1 MNKMKGLKSLNEDF
15 VFILEKQSSILES
28 KKNSKDEYLLEGI
41 AAVFGKENNNHR
53 IYEENEY
60 LPHLDYLQDKIKQ
73 QRLLGELDHP
83 EKFDISLKN
92 ISHLVT
98 DLNYNKGER
107 TLKIKVKLLDTPAGR
122 IAKSLVDAGIPLS
135 ISSRAAGS
143 VGSDKKVQIKKIFTY
158 DLVADPGF
166 KNAQLER
173 VYESCGYSHSEYS
186 KIKSNSIVN
195 HLECLNESLGLKNQ
209 DSMMIYRVDNEE
221 EFEKLLNKKE
231 KTTSLMERNN
241 EFVTSEEL
249 DQYSVFLK
257 KEMDSMKS
265 EMSRLRTNPVSES
278 NIGDSDFRISKLE
291 KYAEYLAESLENTI
305 KYNEY
310 LAENLDKS
318 ISYSKYLAENVDKNI
333 SYSKYLAENMD
344 QNISYTEYLAENLDK
359 SISYSNYLGENVDKN
374 ISYTEYV
381 AESVDK
387 NIEYSK
393 YLAEKLD
400 QNVSYSEYLAENVD
414 TNISY
419 TEYLAENLDNTIK
432 YTEYLAENV
441 DNNISYSEHIAENL
455 NNNIAYSEHIAE
467 NVNNNVEYSEYLGE
481 NLNNGIEY
489 TEYLAE
495 KLGKSIEYSEY
506 IAESMEGK
514 DRFAGQKINENVDL
528 TAASGLKSSGYA
540 GSYTDLSSKI
550 DSLLESVQTQKTEA
564 TSNKIGGYFA
574 DTLKAPKNPLF
585 ESAQTEENSN
595 AVGIQFIDEMPD
607 EYKAIWESLNEGH
620 QQSIVAQ
627 SHFYN
632 LETSYQIRNFWSTRN
647 LGASPVGLQKLEENE
662 MINENQKPSFGYSND
677 YMNYIAESL
686 GKKFNR

>member
-1 MNKMKGLKSLNEDF
+1 MKGLKSLNEDF
-15 VFILEKQSSILES
+15 VFILEKQSSILEA
-28 KKNSKDEYLLEGI
+28 KKGSSDDYMLEGI

-98 DLNYNKGER
+98 DLNYNKGDR

-173 VYESCGYSHSEYS
+173 VYESCGYSPFEYA
-186 KIKSNSIVN
+186 KIKSNSIIN

-209 DSMMIYRVDNEE
+209 DSMMIYRVDNDE

-231 KTTSLMERNN
+231 KTTNLMERNN

-249 DQYSVFLK
+249 DQYSIFLK

-265 EMSRLRTNPVSES
+265 EMSRLRNTPVSES
-278 NIGDSDFRISKLE
+278 NTSDTDLRVSKLE

-359 SISYSNYLGENVDKN
+359 SISYSNYLAENVDKN

-393 YLAEKLD
+393 YIAEKLD
-400 QNVSYSEYLAENVD
+400 QNISYSEYLAENVD

-419 TEYLAENLDNTIK
+419 TEYLAENLDNSIK
-432 YTEYLAENV
+432 
-441 DNNISYSEHIAENL
+441 YSEHIAENL
-455 NNNIAYSEHIAE
+455 NNNINYSEHIAE
-467 NVNNNVEYSEYLGE
+467 NVNNNIEYSEYLGE

-506 IAESMEGK
+506 IAESIEGK

-540 GSYTDLSSKI
+540 GNYTDLSSKI

-585 ESAQTEENSN
+585 ESAQEDENSN
-595 AVGIQFIDEMPD
+595 AVGIKFIDEMPD
-607 EYKAIWESLNEGH
+607 EYKEVWESLTEGH
-620 QQSIVAQ
+620 QQSIIAQ

-632 LETSYQIRNFWSTRN
+632 LSTPYQIRNFWSTRN
-647 LGASPVGLQKLEENE
+647 LGVSPVGLQKLQENE
-662 MINENQKPSFGYSND
+662 SINENQKPSFGYSND

>member
-1 MNKMKGLKSLNEDF
+1 MKGLKSLNEDF
-15 VFILEKQSSILES
+15 VFILEKQSSILEA
-28 KKNSKDEYLLEGI
+28 KKGSSDDYMLEGI

-98 DLNYNKGER
+98 DLNYNKGDR

-173 VYESCGYSHSEYS
+173 VYESCGYSPFEYA
-186 KIKSNSIVN
+186 KIKSNSIIN
-195 HLECLNESLGLKNQ
+195 QLECLNESLGLKNQ
-209 DSMMIYRVDNEE
+209 DSMMIYRVDNDE

-231 KTTSLMERNN
+231 KTTNLMERNN

-249 DQYSVFLK
+249 DQYSIFLK

-265 EMSRLRTNPVSES
+265 EMSRLRSTPVSES
-278 NIGDSDFRISKLE
+278 NTSDTDLRVSKLE

-359 SISYSNYLGENVDKN
+359 SISYSNYLAENVDKN

-400 QNVSYSEYLAENVD
+400 QNISYSEYLAENVD

-419 TEYLAENLDNTIK
+419 TEYLAENLDNSIK
-432 YTEYLAENV
+432 YSEHIAENLN
-441 DNNISYSEHIAENL
+441 NNISYSEHIAENL

-467 NVNNNVEYSEYLGE
+467 NVNNNIEYSEYLGE

-506 IAESMEGK
+506 IAESIEGK

-540 GSYTDLSSKI
+540 GNYTDLSSKI

-585 ESAQTEENSN
+585 ESAQEDENSN

-607 EYKAIWESLNEGH
+607 EYKPVWESLTEGH
-620 QQSIVAQ
+620 QQSIIAQ

-632 LETSYQIRNFWSTRN
+632 LNTPYQIRNFWSTRN
-647 LGASPVGLQKLEENE
+647 LGVSPVGLQKLQENE
-662 MINENQKPSFGYSND
+662 TINENQKPSFGYSND

>member
-1 MNKMKGLKSLNEDF
+1 MKGLKSLNEDF

-28 KKNSKDEYLLEGI
+28 KKNSNDEYLLEGI

-60 LPHLDYLQDKIKQ
+60 LPHLDYLQDKIKN

-173 VYESCGYSHSEYS
+173 VYESCGYSNSEYS
-186 KIKSNSIVN
+186 KIKNNSIVN

-209 DSMMIYRVDNEE
+209 DSMMIYRVDNDE

-265 EMSRLRTNPVSES
+265 EMSRLRSNPVSES
-278 NIGDSDFRISKLE
+278 NSSDSDLRISKLE
-291 KYAEYLAESLENTI
+291 KYAEYLAESLEGTI

-359 SISYSNYLGENVDKN
+359 SITYANYLAENVDKN

-414 TNISY
+414 SNISY

-432 YTEYLAENV
+432 YAEHISENV
-441 DNNISYSEHIAENL
+441 NNNIAYSEHIAENL
-455 NNNIAYSEHIAE
+455 NNNISYSEHIAE

-585 ESAQTEENSN
+585 ESNQEDENSN
-595 AVGIQFIDEMPD
+595 AAGIKFIDEMPD
-607 EYKAIWESLNEGH
+607 EYKPVWESLNEGH

-632 LETSYQIRNFWSTRN
+632 LDTSYQIRNFWSTRN

-662 MINENQKPSFGYSND
+662 TINENQKPSFGYSND

>member
-1 MNKMKGLKSLNEDF
+1 MKGLKPLNEDF
-15 VFILEKQSSILES
+15 VFILEKQSSVLES
-28 KKNSKDEYLLEGI
+28 KKNSNDEYLLEGI

-60 LPHLDYLQDKIKQ
+60 LPHLDYLQDKIGQ

-122 IAKSLVDAGIPLS
+122 IAKSLVDSGIPLS

-186 KIKSNSIVN
+186 KIKNNSIVN

-209 DSMMIYRVDNEE
+209 DSMMIYRVDNNE

-265 EMSRLRTNPVSES
+265 EMSRLRNSPVSES

-291 KYAEYLAESLENTI
+291 KYAEYLAESLEGTI

-540 GSYTDLSSKI
+540 GTYTDLSSKI

-574 DTLKAPKNPLF
+574 DTLKAPKNLLF
-585 ESAQTEENSN
+585 ESNQEDENSN
-595 AVGIQFIDEMPD
+595 AAGIKFIDEMPD
-607 EYKAIWESLNEGH
+607 EYKAVWESLNEGH

-632 LETSYQIRNFWSTRN
+632 LNTPYQIRNFWSTRN

-662 MINENQKPSFGYSND
+662 TINENQKPSFGYSND

>member
-1 MNKMKGLKSLNEDF
+1 MEGLKSLNEDF
-15 VFILEKQSSILES
+15 VFILERQSTILES
-28 KKNSKDEYLLEGI
+28 KKNSNDEYVLEGI

-60 LPHLDYLQDKIKQ
+60 LPHMDYLQDKIKQ

-98 DLNYNKGER
+98 DLSYNKGDR

-173 VYESCGYSHSEYS
+173 VYESCGYSPFEYA
-186 KIKSNSIVN
+186 KIKNNSVIN
-195 HLECLNESLGLKNQ
+195 SLECLNESLGLKNQ
-209 DSMMIYRVDNEE
+209 DSMMIYRVDNDE

-231 KTTSLMERNN
+231 KTTNLMERNN

-265 EMSRLRTNPVSES
+265 EMSKLRSSSVSES
-278 NIGDSDFRISKLE
+278 TSTTDSDTDLRIAKLE
-291 KYAEYLAESLENTI
+291 KYSEYLAETLENTM

-333 SYSKYLAENMD
+333 NYSKYIAENVD
-344 QNISYTEYLAENLDK
+344 KNISYSQYLAENLDQ
-359 SISYSNYLGENVDKN
+359 SISYTNYLAENVDRN

-393 YLAEKLD
+393 YIAEKLD
-400 QNVSYSEYLAENVD
+400 QNISYSEYLAENVD

-419 TEYLAENLDNTIK
+419 TEYLAENLDN
-432 YTEYLAENV
+432 
-441 DNNISYSEHIAENL
+441 NIAYSEHIAENL

-467 NVNNNVEYSEYLGE
+467 NVNNSIEYSDYLGE
-481 NLNNGIEY
+481 SLNNGIEY

-514 DRFAGQKINENVDL
+514 DRFAGEKINENVDL
-528 TAASGLKSSGYA
+528 TAQAGLKSSGYA
-540 GSYTDLSSKI
+540 GNYTDLSTKI

-585 ESAQTEENSN
+585 ESAQEDENSN
-595 AVGIQFIDEMPD
+595 AVGIKFIDEMPD
-607 EYKAIWESLNEGH
+607 EYKAVWESLNEGH

-647 LGASPVGLQKLEENE
+647 LGVSPVGLQKLQENE
-662 MINENQKPSFGYSND
+662 SINENQKPSFGYSND

>member
-1 MNKMKGLKSLNEDF
+1 MRGIKSLNEDF
-15 VFILEKQSSILES
+15 VFILDRQSSILES
-28 KKNSKDEYLLEGI
+28 KKNSSDDYILEGI

-53 IYEENEY
+53 IYEESEY
-60 LPHLDYLQDKIKQ
+60 LPHMDYLQDKIKQ

-98 DLNYNKGER
+98 DLNYNKGDR

-122 IAKSLVDAGIPLS
+122 IAKSLVDSGIPLS

-173 VYESCGYSHSEYS
+173 VYESCGYSPFEYQ
-186 KIKSNSIVN
+186 KIKRNSVVN

-209 DSMMIYRVDNEE
+209 DSLMIYRVDNNE
-221 EFEKLLNKKE
+221 EFEKLINTKDKK
-231 KTTSLMERNN
+231 TNLMERNN

-249 DQYSVFLK
+249 DQYSIFLK

-265 EMSRLRTNPVSES
+265 EMSRMKNSPVSES
-278 NIGDSDFRISKLE
+278 QGDSDFRISKLE
-291 KYAEYLAESLENTI
+291 KYSEYLAECLENTMR
-305 KYNEY
+305 YNEY

-318 ISYSKYLAENVDKNI
+318 ISYSKYIAENVDKNI
-333 SYSKYLAENMD
+333 SYSKYLAENVD
-344 QNISYTEYLAENLDK
+344 KNITYTEYLA
-359 SISYSNYLGENVDKN
+359 ENVDKN

-381 AESVDK
+381 AESVDR

-400 QNVSYSEYLAENVD
+400 QNISYSEYVAENVD
-414 TNISY
+414 RNISYTEYVAENLDKNISY
-419 TEYLAENLDNTIK
+419 TEYLAENLDNSIA
-432 YTEYLAENV
+432 YSEHIAENLN
-441 DNNISYSEHIAENL
+441 NNINYSEHIAENL

-467 NVNNNVEYSEYLGE
+467 NVNNGIEYSEYLGE
-481 NLNNGIEY
+481 NVNNSIEY
-489 TEYLAE
+489 SEYLAE

-506 IAESMEGK
+506 IAESLNGNDK
-514 DRFAGQKINENVDL
+514 FAGQMIRENVDL
-528 TAASGLKSSGYA
+528 SSQSGLRNSGYA
-540 GSYTDLSSKI
+540 GNYTDLSSKI

-574 DTLKAPKNPLF
+574 DTLKAPSNPLF
-585 ESAQTEENSN
+585 ESNQEENDPN
-595 AVGIQFIDEMPD
+595 ATGIRFVDEMPD
-607 EYKAIWESLNEGH
+607 EYKEVWESLTEGH

-627 SHFYN
+627 SHFYK
-632 LETSYQIRNFWSTRN
+632 LETPYQIRNFWSTRN
-647 LGASPVGLQKLEENE
+647 LGVSPVGLQKLQENE
-662 MINENQKPSFGYSND
+662 TLNENQNQSFGYSND

>member
-1 MNKMKGLKSLNEDF
+1 MKGLKSLNEDF
-15 VFILEKQSSILES
+15 VFILEKQSSILEA
-28 KKNSKDEYLLEGI
+28 KKGSSDDYMLEGI

-98 DLNYNKGER
+98 DLNYNKGDR

-173 VYESCGYSHSEYS
+173 VYESCGYSPFEYA
-186 KIKSNSIVN
+186 KIKSNSIIN

-209 DSMMIYRVDNEE
+209 DSMMIYRVDNDE

-231 KTTSLMERNN
+231 KTTNLMERNN

-249 DQYSVFLK
+249 DQYSIFLK

-265 EMSRLRTNPVSES
+265 EMSRLRSTPVSES
-278 NIGDSDFRISKLE
+278 NTSDTDLRVSKLE

-359 SISYSNYLGENVDKN
+359 SISYSNYLAENVDKN

-393 YLAEKLD
+393 YIAEKLD
-400 QNVSYSEYLAENVD
+400 QNISYSEYLAENVD

-419 TEYLAENLDNTIK
+419 TEYLAENLDNSIK
-432 YTEYLAENV
+432 YSEHIAENLN
-441 DNNISYSEHIAENL
+441 NNISYSEHIAENL

-467 NVNNNVEYSEYLGE
+467 NVNNNIEYSEYLGE

-506 IAESMEGK
+506 IAESIEGK

-540 GSYTDLSSKI
+540 GNYTDLSSKI

-585 ESAQTEENSN
+585 ESAQEDENSN

-607 EYKAIWESLNEGH
+607 EYKPVWESLTEGH
-620 QQSIVAQ
+620 QQSIIAQ

-632 LETSYQIRNFWSTRN
+632 LNTPYQIRNFWSTRN
-647 LGASPVGLQKLEENE
+647 LGASPVGLQKLQENE
-662 MINENQKPSFGYSND
+662 TINENQKPSFGYSND

>member
-1 MNKMKGLKSLNEDF
+1 MKGLKPLNEDF
-15 VFILEKQSSILES
+15 VFILEKQSSVLES
-28 KKNSKDEYLLEGI
+28 KKNSNDEYLLEGI

-60 LPHLDYLQDKIKQ
+60 LPHLDYLHDKIKQ

-122 IAKSLVDAGIPLS
+122 IAKSLVDSGIPLS

-173 VYESCGYSHSEYS
+173 VYESCGYSNTEYS
-186 KIKSNSIVN
+186 KIKNNSIVN

-209 DSMMIYRVDNEE
+209 DSMMIYRVDNNE

-265 EMSRLRTNPVSES
+265 EMSRLRNNPVSES

-291 KYAEYLAESLENTI
+291 KYAEYLAESLEGTI

-387 NIEYSK
+387 NI
-393 YLAEKLD
+393 D
-400 QNVSYSEYLAENVD
+400 R
-414 TNISY
+414 
-419 TEYLAENLDNTIK
+419 
-432 YTEYLAENV
+432 
-441 DNNISYSEHIAENL
+441 
-455 NNNIAYSEHIAE
+455 
-467 NVNNNVEYSEYLGE
+467 NNVAYQLLFGTRPDILVEIGHDTLVIISNFRDSSVQLEGEAYEQSLKYWVEKFTPSEKHKAIKLV
-481 NLNNGIEY
+481 LLSTDKKPSDDLIKL
-489 TEYLAE
+489 TEL
-495 KLGKSIEYSEY
+495 
-506 IAESMEGK
+506 
-514 DRFAGQKINENVDL
+514 
-528 TAASGLKSSGYA
+528 SG
-540 GSYTDLSSKI
+540 GSYRKLT
-550 DSLLESVQTQKTEA
+550 
-564 TSNKIGGYFA
+564 
-574 DTLKAPKNPLF
+574 
-585 ESAQTEENSN
+585 
-595 AVGIQFIDEMPD
+595 VGV
-607 EYKAIWESLNEGH
+607 NG
-620 QQSIVAQ
+620 
-627 SHFYN
+627 
-632 LETSYQIRNFWSTRN
+632 SY
-647 LGASPVGLQKLEENE
+647 E
-662 MINENQKPSFGYSND
+662 
-677 YMNYIAESL
+677 
-686 GKKFNR
+686 

>member
-1 MNKMKGLKSLNEDF
+1 MKGLKSLNEDF
-15 VFILEKQSSILES
+15 VFILEKQSSILEA
-28 KKNSKDEYLLEGI
+28 KKGSSDDYMLEGI

-98 DLNYNKGER
+98 DLNYNKGDR

-173 VYESCGYSHSEYS
+173 VYESCGYSPFEYA
-186 KIKSNSIVN
+186 KIKSNSIIN

-209 DSMMIYRVDNEE
+209 DSMMIYRVDNDE

-231 KTTSLMERNN
+231 KTTNLMERNN

-249 DQYSVFLK
+249 DQYSIFLK

-265 EMSRLRTNPVSES
+265 EMSRLRNTPVSES
-278 NIGDSDFRISKLE
+278 NTSDTDLRVSKLE

-359 SISYSNYLGENVDKN
+359 SISYSNYLAENVDKN

-393 YLAEKLD
+393 YIAEKLD
-400 QNVSYSEYLAENVD
+400 QNISYSEYLAENVD

-419 TEYLAENLDNTIK
+419 TEYLAENLDNSIK
-432 YTEYLAENV
+432 
-441 DNNISYSEHIAENL
+441 YSEHIAENL
-455 NNNIAYSEHIAE
+455 NNNINYSEHIAENLNNNINYSEHIAE
-467 NVNNNVEYSEYLGE
+467 NVNNNIEYSEYLGE

-506 IAESMEGK
+506 IAESIEGK

-540 GSYTDLSSKI
+540 GNYTDLSSKI

-585 ESAQTEENSN
+585 ESAQEDENSN
-595 AVGIQFIDEMPD
+595 AVGIKFIDEMPD
-607 EYKAIWESLNEGH
+607 EYKPVWESLTEGH
-620 QQSIVAQ
+620 QQSIIAQ

-632 LETSYQIRNFWSTRN
+632 LNTPYQIRNFWSTRN
-647 LGASPVGLQKLEENE
+647 LGVSPVGLQKLQENE
-662 MINENQKPSFGYSND
+662 SINENQKPSFGYSND

>member
-1 MNKMKGLKSLNEDF
+1 MRGIKSLNEDF
-15 VFILEKQSSILES
+15 VFILDRQSSILES
-28 KKNSKDEYLLEGI
+28 KKNSTDEYVLEGI

-60 LPHLDYLQDKIKQ
+60 LPHMDYLQDKIKQ

-98 DLNYNKGER
+98 DLNYNKGDR

-166 KNAQLER
+166 KDAQLER
-173 VYESCGYSHSEYS
+173 VYESCGYSPFEYQ
-186 KIKSNSIVN
+186 KIKKNSVIN
-195 HLECLNESLGLKNQ
+195 HLECVNESLGLKNQ
-209 DSMMIYRVDNEE
+209 NSLMIYRVDNDE
-221 EFEKLLNKKE
+221 EFEKLLNTKE
-231 KTTSLMERNN
+231 KTTNLMERNN

-249 DQYSVFLK
+249 DQYSIFLK

-265 EMSRLRTNPVSES
+265 EMSRLKNSSISES
-278 NIGDSDFRISKLE
+278 TTNDVDLRISKLE
-291 KYAEYLAESLENTI
+291 KYSEYLAECLENTI

-333 SYSKYLAENMD
+333 SYSKYLAENVD
-344 QNISYTEYLAENLDK
+344 KNISYTEYLAENLDN
-359 SISYSNYLGENVDKN
+359 SISYTNYLAENVDKN

-400 QNVSYSEYLAENVD
+400 QNISYSEYLAENVD
-414 TNISY
+414 QNISY
-419 TEYLAENLDNTIK
+419 TEYIAENLDNSIA
-432 YTEYLAENV
+432 YSEHIAENLN
-441 DNNISYSEHIAENL
+441 NNINYSEHIAENL

-467 NVNNNVEYSEYLGE
+467 NVNNGIEYTEYLGE
-481 NLNNGIEY
+481 NVNNSIEY
-489 TEYLAE
+489 SEYLAE
-495 KLGKSIEYSEY
+495 KLGKSIEYTEY
-506 IAESMEGK
+506 IAESLNGK
-514 DRFAGQKINENVDL
+514 DRFAGQMIRENVDL
-528 TAASGLKSSGYA
+528 SAQSGLNTSGF
-540 GSYTDLSSKI
+540 GGKYTDLSSKI

-574 DTLKAPKNPLF
+574 DTLKAPSNPLF
-585 ESAQTEENSN
+585 ESTQEEENLNES
-595 AVGIQFIDEMPD
+595 GIRFIDEMPD
-607 EYKAIWESLNEGH
+607 EYKEVWESLTEGH

-627 SHFYN
+627 SHFYK
-632 LETSYQIRNFWSTRN
+632 LETPYQIRNFWSTRN
-647 LGASPVGLQKLEENE
+647 LGVSPVGLQKLQENE
-662 MINENQKPSFGYSND
+662 TINENQKPSFGYSND
-677 YMNYIAESL
+677 YMSYIAESV

>member
-1 MNKMKGLKSLNEDF
+1 MKGLKSLNEDF
-15 VFILEKQSSILES
+15 VFILEKQSSILEA
-28 KKNSKDEYLLEGI
+28 KKGSSDDYMLEGI

-98 DLNYNKGER
+98 DLNYNKGDR

-173 VYESCGYSHSEYS
+173 VYESCGYSPFEYA
-186 KIKSNSIVN
+186 KIKSNSIIN
-195 HLECLNESLGLKNQ
+195 QLECLNESLGLKNQ
-209 DSMMIYRVDNEE
+209 DSMMIYRVDNDE

-231 KTTSLMERNN
+231 KTTNLMERNN

-249 DQYSVFLK
+249 DQYSIFLK

-265 EMSRLRTNPVSES
+265 EMSRLRSTPVSES
-278 NIGDSDFRISKLE
+278 NTSDTDLRVSKLE

-359 SISYSNYLGENVDKN
+359 SISYSNYLAENVDKN

-393 YLAEKLD
+393 YIAEKLD
-400 QNVSYSEYLAENVD
+400 QNISYSEYLAENVD

-419 TEYLAENLDNTIK
+419 TEYLAENLDNSIK
-432 YTEYLAENV
+432 YSEHIAENLN
-441 DNNISYSEHIAENL
+441 NNISYSEHIAENL

-467 NVNNNVEYSEYLGE
+467 NVNNNIEYSEYLGE

-506 IAESMEGK
+506 IAESIEGK

-540 GSYTDLSSKI
+540 GNYTDLSSKI

-585 ESAQTEENSN
+585 ESAQEDENSN

-607 EYKAIWESLNEGH
+607 EYKPVWESLNEGH
-620 QQSIVAQ
+620 QQSIIAQ

-632 LETSYQIRNFWSTRN
+632 LNTPYQIRNFWSTRN
-647 LGASPVGLQKLEENE
+647 LGVSPVGLQKLQENE
-662 MINENQKPSFGYSND
+662 TINENQKPSFGYSND

>member
-1 MNKMKGLKSLNEDF
+1 MRGIKSLNEDF
-15 VFILEKQSSILES
+15 VFILDRQSSILES
-28 KKNSKDEYLLEGI
+28 KKNSSDDYILEGI

-53 IYEENEY
+53 IYEESEY
-60 LPHLDYLQDKIKQ
+60 LPHMDYLQDKIKQ

-98 DLNYNKGER
+98 DLNYNKGDR

-122 IAKSLVDAGIPLS
+122 IAKSLVDSGIPLS

-173 VYESCGYSHSEYS
+173 VYESCGYSPFEYQ
-186 KIKSNSIVN
+186 KIKRNSVVN

-209 DSMMIYRVDNEE
+209 DSLMIYRVDNNE
-221 EFEKLLNKKE
+221 EFEKLINTKDKK
-231 KTTSLMERNN
+231 TNLMERNN

-249 DQYSVFLK
+249 DQYSIFLK

-265 EMSRLRTNPVSES
+265 EMSRMKNSPVSES
-278 NIGDSDFRISKLE
+278 QGDSDFRISKLE
-291 KYAEYLAESLENTI
+291 KYSEYLAECLENTMR
-305 KYNEY
+305 YNEY

-318 ISYSKYLAENVDKNI
+318 ISYSKYIAENVDKNI
-333 SYSKYLAENMD
+333 SYSKYLAENVD
-344 QNISYTEYLAENLDK
+344 KNITYTEYLA
-359 SISYSNYLGENVDKN
+359 ENVDKN

-381 AESVDK
+381 AESVDR

-400 QNVSYSEYLAENVD
+400 QNISYSEYVAENVD
-414 TNISY
+414 RNISYTEYVAENLDKNISY
-419 TEYLAENLDNTIK
+419 TEYLAENLDNSIA
-432 YTEYLAENV
+432 YSEHIAENLN
-441 DNNISYSEHIAENL
+441 NNINYSEHIAENL

-467 NVNNNVEYSEYLGE
+467 NVNNGIEYSEYLGE
-481 NLNNGIEY
+481 NVNNSIEY
-489 TEYLAE
+489 SEYLAE

-506 IAESMEGK
+506 IAESLNGNDK
-514 DRFAGQKINENVDL
+514 FAGQMIRENVDL
-528 TAASGLKSSGYA
+528 SSQAGLRNSGYA
-540 GSYTDLSSKI
+540 GNYTDLSSKI

-574 DTLKAPKNPLF
+574 DTLKAPSNPLF
-585 ESAQTEENSN
+585 ESNQEENDPN
-595 AVGIQFIDEMPD
+595 ATGIRFVDEMTD
-607 EYKAIWESLNEGH
+607 EYKEVWESLTEGH
-620 QQSIVAQ
+620 QQYIVAQ
-627 SHFYN
+627 SHFYK
-632 LETSYQIRNFWSTRN
+632 LETPYQIRNFWSTRN
-647 LGASPVGLQKLEENE
+647 LGVSPVGLQKLQENE
-662 MINENQKPSFGYSND
+662 TLNENQNQSFGYSND